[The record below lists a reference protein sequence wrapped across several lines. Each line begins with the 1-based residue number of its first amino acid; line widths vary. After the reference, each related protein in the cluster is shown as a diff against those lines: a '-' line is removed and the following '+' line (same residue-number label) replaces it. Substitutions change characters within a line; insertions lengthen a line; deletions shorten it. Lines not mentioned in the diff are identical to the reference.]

1 MISTSE
7 KEPSKVNSRPAR
19 LARSRVPFGVRHIL
33 VAMES
38 DEKVPRAVE
47 YAKRFARLCHCQLTL
62 MSVYRV
68 KYSFAPL
75 HGLEAVRSM
84 EQEMD
89 QAFQD
94 LESLTT
100 QVRQG
105 FQECDACFRAGIPDD
120 EISWTVNA
128 LGIDLIVIGK
138 RCGQPTQD
146 KSDGIKAETIRQRT
160 GCPVIVVQEDK
171 RSSGPCGTGC
181 FS

>member
-7 KEPSKVNSRPAR
+7 EEPSKVSSRPAR
-19 LARSRVPFGVRHIL
+19 PARSRVPFGVRHIL
-33 VAMES
+33 VAMGS
-38 DEKVPRAVE
+38 DEKAPRAVE
-47 YAKRFARLCHCQLTL
+47 YAKRFARLCHGKLTL

-68 KYSFAPL
+68 KYSFELL

-105 FQECDACFRAGIPDD
+105 FQECDAYFRAGIPDD
-120 EISWTVNA
+120 EISWAVNA

-138 RCGQPTQD
+138 RCGQSTQY
-146 KSDGIKAETIRQRT
+146 KSDGIKAGTIMQRA
-160 GCPVIVVQEDK
+160 GCPVIVIQEDG
-171 RSSGPCGTGC
+171 RHQ
-181 FS
+181 